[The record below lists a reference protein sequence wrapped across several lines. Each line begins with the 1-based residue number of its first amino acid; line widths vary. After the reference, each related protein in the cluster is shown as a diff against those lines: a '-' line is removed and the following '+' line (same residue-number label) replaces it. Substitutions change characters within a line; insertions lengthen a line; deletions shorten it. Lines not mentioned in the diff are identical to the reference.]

1 MSIVKLLTE
10 LHDRVFGLLNQ
21 LAGDWFLGLA
31 ARLIFA
37 SATMFWFL
45 SSAMT
50 KLDGGLFSISVG
62 AYAQIIPP
70 IMENAGFD
78 PAQIA
83 FFPWKIIVFLGT
95 YTEFILPVILLIGLF
110 TRAAS
115 VAMIGFIV
123 VLSFVDVQ
131 FHGLEAESVG
141 ALFDRFPNGI
151 IADQRLLW
159 IFPLVYLALKGAG
172 PISVDGLLA
181 KRFK

>member
-1 MSIVKLLTE
+1 MSIVNLLTD
-10 LHDRVFGLLNQ
+10 LHDRAFALANR
-21 LAGDWFLGLA
+21 LAGDWFMGLA

-37 SATMFWFL
+37 SVTMFWFL
-45 SSAMT
+45 NSAMT

-62 AYAQIIPP
+62 AYAQILPP
-70 IMENAGFD
+70 IAEAAGYD

-123 VLSFVDVQ
+123 VLSFVDIQ
-131 FHGLEAESVG
+131 FHGLEAASIG

-151 IADQRLLW
+151 VADQRLLW
-159 IFPLVYLALKGAG
+159 LFPLVYLALKGPG
-172 PISVDGLLA
+172 PISVDALLA